1 MHIKYVPRGAFGNGV
16 LETETIWA
24 MVFISL
30 KAVLIRFESSVVF
43 NESKSSRMHV
53 KYVPL
58 GAFGSM
64 LKLSSGK
71 Q

>member
-1 MHIKYVPRGAFGNGV
+1 
-16 LETETIWA
+16 

-43 NESKSSRMHV
+43 NESKSNRMHV